1 MYDPDANEPPLNPL
15 PPVVVV
21 LALVMGVAEIV
32 FQLGEAGMIGG
43 PRAIGWRG
51 SIADTFAFSNNVFD
65 WMWTNGRYPPE
76 HLMRFVTYLFVHI
89 SFAHALFAV
98 VLLLALGKY
107 VGEQVS
113 ALSMLVIFFGSAI
126 LAALAFAL
134 FWGTGHALIGGYP
147 AVYGL
152 IGAYSWI
159 LIGRYRDAGD
169 NFLKAFRL
177 IAALLVLQLIYGLI
191 FGGKDW
197 VADVAGFFAGLG
209 ICVVMRPE
217 NRRGLTHILERTRN
231 R

>member
-1 MYDPDANEPPLNPL
+1 MYDPDANASPINSL

-21 LALVMGVAEIV
+21 LALVMGVAELV
-32 FQLGEAGMIGG
+32 FQLGAAGLVGG
-43 PRAIGWRG
+43 SQAIGWRG
-51 SIADTFAFSNNVFD
+51 AMADLFGFSNNVAD
-65 WMWTNGRYPPE
+65 WMWTTGNYPPE

-113 ALSMLVIFFGSAI
+113 AVSVLIIFFGSAI
-126 LAALAFAL
+126 TGALAFAL
-134 FWGTGHALIGGYP
+134 FWGRGHALLGGYP

-159 LIGRYRDAGD
+159 LIGRYREAGD
-169 NFLKAFRL
+169 NILKAFRL
-177 IAALLVLQLIYGLI
+177 IAALMVLQLVYGLV

-197 VADVAGFFAGLG
+197 IADIAGFVAGFG
-209 ICVVMRPE
+209 ICVVLRPE
-217 NRRGLTHILERTRN
+217 NRRGLAEILARTRN